1 MEEKPLNR
9 FLLTK
14 YPPIMAENTP
24 ETPEE
29 KIARLEREVQEA
41 NELIH
46 EQNQQLEAK
55 QLQGAGSL
63 PVITYKQQ
71 YYQVQAAK
79 FHFNGVDYK
88 ADDLASNSD
97 LVKQLLEAGS
107 GLLEKIE
114 KAD

>member
-1 MEEKPLNR
+1 MDNKV
-9 FLLTK
+9 
-14 YPPIMAENTP
+14 

-29 KIARLEREVQEA
+29 KIARLEREVLEA
-41 NELIH
+41 NNLIQ

-55 QLQGAGSL
+55 QLQGAGAL

-88 ADDLASNSD
+88 ADDLTGNSD
-97 LVKQLLEAGS
+97 LVKQLLEAES

-114 KAD
+114 KPKQ